1 MPRSDDHQNKGLLMR
16 IASRFGRPVLVEGN
30 LCVDVADASR
40 GAFGPCTDDLFDDWQ
55 GFLDWARDSAPSPDQ
70 PFELSELDAPVQH
83 PRQVFAIGL
92 NYLDHA
98 AESGVSAPS
107 SPTVFTK
114 FPTCLAGPTA
124 TIELPS
130 TRVDW
135 EVELVVLIG
144 HTADHVNED
153 DAWKHVAGL
162 TVGQDISERTVQ
174 LAGPVPQFAMGKS
187 YRTFGP
193 TGPWL
198 VTPDELERRD
208 DLELQ
213 CSVSGRVLQKGRT
226 GQMIF
231 SVSELIAEIS
241 HVCPMLPGDLL
252 FTGTPP
258 GVGLARKPQEYLQPG
273 TTLVSEIE
281 GIGRLTNPVV
291 AGHDYPQSAG

>member
-1 MPRSDDHQNKGLLMR
+1 MR

-55 GFLDWARDSAPSPDQ
+55 GFLDWARDSAPSPGQ
-70 PFELSELDAPVQH
+70 PFELSELDAPVHH

-135 EVELVVLIG
+135 EVELVVVIG
-144 HTADHVNED
+144 HTADHLSED
-153 DAWKHVAGL
+153 DAWKHVAG
-162 TVGQDISERTVQ
+162 
-174 LAGPVPQFAMGKS
+174 PGK
-187 YRTFGP
+187 
-193 TGPWL
+193 
-198 VTPDELERRD
+198 
-208 DLELQ
+208 
-213 CSVSGRVLQKGRT
+213 
-226 GQMIF
+226 
-231 SVSELIAEIS
+231 
-241 HVCPMLPGDLL
+241 
-252 FTGTPP
+252 
-258 GVGLARKPQEYLQPG
+258 ARKVK
-273 TTLVSEIE
+273 T
-281 GIGRLTNPVV
+281 
-291 AGHDYPQSAG
+291 